1 MTNKPTEGWHF
12 CMQWSWDLAKLPDFA
27 PIVDNKGLSKAFI
40 YLAAVLR
47 DNLDD
52 DEVLRRVRPF
62 VRSMSENPD
71 KKTARGA
78 KVVLADIDA
87 RLTSPTPTA

>member
-12 CMQWSWDLAKLPDFA
+12 CMQWSWDLEALPDFA
-27 PIVDNKGLSKAFI
+27 PIVDNRGLAEAFR

-52 DEVLRRVRPF
+52 DEVLRLVRPL
-62 VRSMSENPD
+62 VVGMSEKPD

-78 KVVLADIDA
+78 AIVLADIDA
-87 RLTSPTPTA
+87 RLTLPTHTP